1 MNFILKYLFLCKQ
14 HLEMNIINNILS
26 RFNKKNTKSFNN
38 SRIEVLRSN
47 EILTNDVVL
56 YFENEKNVEVN
67 KYLIKKYN
75 SLNSKLQEKGMQ
87 LVYIPL
93 IKKDSLINND
103 CIDYL
108 KYSQPDI
115 FHKENNNNQDLISEV
130 INEINIFNFYQLI
143 GEIFGINTSYS
154 PCLIHSVDVDNEMN
168 SSREFKYS
176 IYFIDLKEIDKSID
190 FYVRNVSI
198 KISKIYFSL
207 SNNKKEYDADDEFS
221 KDGNIL
227 SQKTLDYLN
236 ALKKIDNNKILVS
249 SLVYIIK
256 NLSKNNPE
264 LKQLINSKLYNTVQN
279 APAQISRL
287 SIDKQYNI
295 FLTDY
300 NNTEIKLTPLPKTVF
315 LFLLNYPEGMMFKD
329 LSKYRKELF
338 EIYTKVGNRL
348 DIDVINKSI
357 DELININSNSINEK
371 CSRIKEAFVT
381 VIDTHFAE
389 NYYVTGGRNNVK
401 RIKLDRSLVNYI

>member
-1 MNFILKYLFLCKQ
+1 
-14 HLEMNIINNILS
+14 
-26 RFNKKNTKSFNN
+26 
-38 SRIEVLRSN
+38 
-47 EILTNDVVL
+47 
-56 YFENEKNVEVN
+56 
-67 KYLIKKYN
+67 
-75 SLNSKLQEKGMQ
+75 
-87 LVYIPL
+87 
-93 IKKDSLINND
+93 
-103 CIDYL
+103 
-108 KYSQPDI
+108 
-115 FHKENNNNQDLISEV
+115 
-130 INEINIFNFYQLI
+130 
-143 GEIFGINTSYS
+143 
-154 PCLIHSVDVDNEMN
+154 MN

-190 FYVRNVSI
+190 FYIRNVSI
-198 KISKIYFSL
+198 KTSKIYFSL
-207 SNNKKEYDADDEFS
+207 SNNKKEYDADDEFA

-279 APAQISRL
+279 ASAQISRL

-338 EIYTKVGNRL
+338 DIYTKVGNRL

-389 NYYVTGGRNNVK
+389 NYYVTGGRNKVK